1 MKNEIKL
8 THILVIN
15 LFASFSCMIY
25 ELVLAQILSATIGN
39 TMLRYGTTIGLY
51 LASMG
56 AGSLFLSKFRT
67 HESLA
72 KKLFNVEMT
81 LSWLGLI
88 SPFFMILADRFT
100 RADSLNIP
108 YLNFIIGYIFVII
121 IGLVTGAEL
130 PILMALAE
138 KTKKTANILV
148 LVFDYLGTLLASLI
162 FPLYLLPTIGV
173 VYTSFLASLINTLV
187 SLFIMWRYKVKSLRG
202 TIFLFLICAI
212 LMILIFNFNNYEQWL
227 IYEVYLK

>member
-8 THILVIN
+8 SHILIIN
-15 LFASFSCMIY
+15 LFASFSCMVY
-25 ELVLAQILSATIGN
+25 ELVLAQILSATLGN

-56 AGSLFLSKFRT
+56 TGSLFLSKFKDT
-67 HESLA
+67 EALE
-72 KKLFNVEMT
+72 KKLFNVEMI

-88 SPFFMILADRFT
+88 SPFFMILSDRFT

-108 YLNFIIGYIFVII
+108 YLNFIVGYVLVII
-121 IGLVTGAEL
+121 IGLATGAEL

-138 KTKKTANILV
+138 KNKKSANILV
-148 LVFDYLGTLLASLI
+148 LVFDYVGTLLASLL
-162 FPLYLLPTIGV
+162 FPLLLLPTIGV
-173 VYTSFLASLINTLV
+173 IYTSFLASLINTLV
-187 SLFIMWRYKVKSLRG
+187 SLFIMWKYKVKSSK
-202 TIFLFLICAI
+202 AI
-212 LMILIFNFNNYEQWL
+212 ISLILISIILIALVSNFENYEQWL